1 MTVFDWLE
9 GVPLPDGASPYD
21 VVEVRFKN
29 NRVSYVRRPGAVTC
43 HVGDVVVIDLQPG
56 HDVGVV
62 SLTGE
67 LVKTQMKLRK
77 VKDDHE
83 LKRIARKATNDD
95 LTLWHAARTRE
106 DETLRESRQ
115 IIRRLNIPMK
125 LTDVEFQGD
134 NARATFYY
142 TSEQRVD
149 FRELVRELAST
160 FDIRVDMRQIGAR
173 QEAARV
179 GGIGVCGR
187 ELCCTSWLKDFR
199 SVSTGA
205 ARYQQLSLN
214 PGKLAGQ
221 CGKLKC
227 CLNFELDQY
236 VEAVKEFPSPN
247 AKIKTPKG
255 KAVVFKMDIFKRLV
269 YFLELGEPGA
279 SPVAMNV
286 DDANDLIAASQKGE
300 VITGLQSYVVEDEPE
315 EVDDTFGNVVGQE
328 SLTRFDEA
336 KRRRKK
342 RRPSGKRRGQSGASN
357 APKSKPAASKGP
369 ESKGGGS
376 KPSRRRGRRKPN
388 SGNKGGDNK
397 KS

>member
-1 MTVFDWLE
+1 MSVFDWLE
-9 GVPLPDGASPYD
+9 GVPLPNGASPYD
-21 VVEVRFKN
+21 VVEIRYKN
-29 NRVSYVRRPGAVTC
+29 NRKAYVRSPQAVTA

-67 LVKTQMKLRK
+67 LVKSQLKLRK
-77 VKDDHE
+77 IKDDHE
-83 LKRIARKATNDD
+83 LKRIARKATTED
-95 LTLWHAARTRE
+95 LALWHEARQRE
-106 DETLRESRQ
+106 DATMKESRA
-115 IIRRLNIPMK
+115 IIKRLNISMK
-125 LTDVEFQGD
+125 LTDVEYQGD
-134 NARATFYY
+134 NTRATFYY
-142 TSEQRVD
+142 IAEQRVD
-149 FRELVRELAST
+149 FRDLVRELAST
-160 FDIRVDMRQIGAR
+160 FDIRIDMRQIGAR
-173 QEAARV
+173 QEAARI

-269 YFLELGEPGA
+269 YFLQLGEQGS
-279 SPVAMNV
+279 SPIAMNV
-286 DDANDLIAASQKGE
+286 EDANELIAASAKGE
-300 VITGLQSYVVEDEPE
+300 VVGSLASYEMEEEVE
-315 EVDDTFGNVVGQE
+315 EVDTTFGNVVGQE

-336 KRRRKK
+336 KRKK
-342 RRPSGKRRGQSGASN
+342 RRKGKRR
-357 APKSKPAASKGP
+357 P
-369 ESKGGGS
+369 KGGSSAAPQGGAKS
-376 KPSRRRGRRKPN
+376 SSGDAKSSGRRPSRNRGRGRK
-388 SGNKGGDNK
+388 KGGDGASK
-397 KS
+397 PQSS

>member
-9 GVPLPDGASPYD
+9 GIPLPDGSSPYD
-21 VVEVRFKN
+21 VVELRFKN
-29 NRVSYVRRPGAVTC
+29 NRKLYVRCPGAVTV
-43 HVGDVVVIDLQPG
+43 HVGDVVVVDLQPG

-62 SLTGE
+62 SLKGE
-67 LVKTQMKLRK
+67 LVKSQMKLRTI
-77 VKDDHE
+77 KDDHE
-83 LKRIARKATNDD
+83 LKRISRKATTEDI
-95 LTLWHAARTRE
+95 TLWHAARQRE
-106 DETLRESRQ
+106 EDTLKEARQ
-115 IIRRLNIPMK
+115 IIQRLGISMK

-142 TSEQRVD
+142 TAEQRVD
-149 FRELVRELAST
+149 FRDLVRELAST

-247 AKIKTPKG
+247 AKIRTPKG

-269 YFLELGEPGA
+269 YFLQLGEPGA
-279 SPVAMNV
+279 SPIAMNV
-286 DDANDLIAASQKGE
+286 EDANELIAASAKGD
-300 VITGLQSYVVEDEPE
+300 VVGSLSAYELEEEPE
-315 EVDDTFGNVVGQE
+315 EVDATFGNVVGQE

-336 KRRRKK
+336 KRK
-342 RRPSGKRRGQSGASN
+342 RRRGKRRGRSAAAPKQASKD
-357 APKSKPAASKGP
+357 APKSNSSDNKQSNRGRGRNRRRGGKGQGGGNKPAAS
-369 ESKGGGS
+369 
-376 KPSRRRGRRKPN
+376 
-388 SGNKGGDNK
+388 
-397 KS
+397 

>member
-1 MTVFDWLE
+1 MSVFDWLE
-9 GVPLPDGASPYD
+9 GVPLPNGASPYD
-21 VVEVRFKN
+21 VVEIRYKN
-29 NRVSYVRRPGAVTC
+29 NRKAYVRSPQAVTA

-67 LVKTQMKLRK
+67 LVKSQLKLRK
-77 VKDDHE
+77 IKDDHE
-83 LKRIARKATNDD
+83 LKRIARKATTED
-95 LTLWHAARTRE
+95 LALWHEARQRE
-106 DETLRESRQ
+106 DATMKESRA
-115 IIRRLNIPMK
+115 IIKRLNISMK
-125 LTDVEFQGD
+125 LTDVEYQGD
-134 NARATFYY
+134 NTRATFYY
-142 TSEQRVD
+142 IAEQRVD
-149 FRELVRELAST
+149 FRDLVRELAST
-160 FDIRVDMRQIGAR
+160 FDIRIDMRQIGAR
-173 QEAARV
+173 QEAARI

-269 YFLELGEPGA
+269 YFLQLGEQGS
-279 SPVAMNV
+279 SPIAMNV
-286 DDANDLIAASQKGE
+286 EDANELIAASAKGE
-300 VITGLQSYVVEDEPE
+300 VVGSLASYEMEEEVE
-315 EVDDTFGNVVGQE
+315 EVDTTFGNVVGQE

-336 KRRRKK
+336 KRKK
-342 RRPSGKRRGQSGASN
+342 RRKGKRRPKGGSSAAPQGGAKSSSGDA
-357 APKSKPAASKGP
+357 KSSGRRPSRNRGRGRK
-369 ESKGGGS
+369 KGGGGAS
-376 KPSRRRGRRKPN
+376 KPQS
-388 SGNKGGDNK
+388 S
-397 KS
+397 

>member
-1 MTVFDWLE
+1 MSVFDWLE
-9 GVPLPDGASPYD
+9 GVPLPNGASPYD
-21 VVEVRFKN
+21 VVEIRYKN
-29 NRVSYVRRPGAVTC
+29 NRKAYVRSPQAVTA

-67 LVKTQMKLRK
+67 LVKSQLKLRK
-77 VKDDHE
+77 IKDDHE
-83 LKRIARKATNDD
+83 LKRIARKATTED
-95 LTLWHAARTRE
+95 LALWHEARQRE
-106 DETLRESRQ
+106 DATMKESRA
-115 IIRRLNIPMK
+115 IIKRLNISMK
-125 LTDVEFQGD
+125 LTDVEYQGD
-134 NARATFYY
+134 NTRATFYY
-142 TSEQRVD
+142 IAEQRVD
-149 FRELVRELAST
+149 FRDLVRELAST
-160 FDIRVDMRQIGAR
+160 FDIRIDMRQIGAR
-173 QEAARV
+173 QEAARI

-269 YFLELGEPGA
+269 YFLQLGEQGS
-279 SPVAMNV
+279 SPIAMNV
-286 DDANDLIAASQKGE
+286 EDANELIAASAKGE
-300 VITGLQSYVVEDEPE
+300 VVGSLASYEMEEEVE
-315 EVDDTFGNVVGQE
+315 EVDTTFGNVVGQE

-336 KRRRKK
+336 KRKK
-342 RRPSGKRRGQSGASN
+342 RRKGKRRPKGGSSAAPQGGAKSSSGDA
-357 APKSKPAASKGP
+357 KPSGRRPSRNRGRGRK
-369 ESKGGGS
+369 KGGGGAS
-376 KPSRRRGRRKPN
+376 KPQS
-388 SGNKGGDNK
+388 S
-397 KS
+397 